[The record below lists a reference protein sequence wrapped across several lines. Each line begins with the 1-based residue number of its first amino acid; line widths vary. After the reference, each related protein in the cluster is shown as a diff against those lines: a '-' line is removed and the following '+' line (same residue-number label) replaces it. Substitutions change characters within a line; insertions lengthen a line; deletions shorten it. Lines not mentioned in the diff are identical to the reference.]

1 MKEMYEELDC
11 EIIRFETDD
20 VDTGSG
26 SGSGELN

>member
-11 EIIRFETDD
+11 EIIKFETDD

-26 SGSGELN
+26 SGELN